1 MAIST
6 YSELQTAVAGWL
18 DRTDLT
24 TKLPDFVSLAEVDI
38 RTDLRCQAMEQYT
51 SGTLTGETLAH
62 PTRYLEARRLTVGGV
77 NYRYVTPE
85 VYAAAV
91 DANSTQTL
99 FTAIGQTFYILG
111 GTNGDAYTLI
121 YYAAFEPFSADGDTN
136 WLLTNYPN
144 VYLWGACRQG
154 GVYLED
160 DAKIGKFTNL
170 YQDAL
175 GRLTARERQSA
186 ISGGPLSMRTT
197 VTE

>member
-6 YSELQTAVAGWL
+6 YAELQTAVAGWL
-18 DRTDLT
+18 DRNDLT
-24 TKLPDFVSLAEVDI
+24 SKLPDFVRLAEVDI

-51 SGTLTGETLAH
+51 SGTLAGATLAH
-62 PTRYLEARRLTVGGV
+62 PTSYLEARALTVGGK
-77 NYRYVTPE
+77 NYVYATPE
-85 VYAAAV
+85 VFAAAA
-91 DANSTQTL
+91 DANSQQRL
-99 FTAIGQTFYILG
+99 FTSIGQTFYVLN

-121 YYAAFEPFSADGDTN
+121 YYAAFESFSTDGDTN

-154 GVYLED
+154 GIYLED
-160 DAKIGKFTNL
+160 DAKIGKFTTL

-175 GRLTARERQSA
+175 GRLSSRERQSA
-186 ISGGPLSMRTT
+186 VSGGPLSMRTT